1 MPVVLLGLHETI
13 ADLKK
18 FDKAAARRFNKIVNS
33 TLEEAKVEA
42 IGYVPAVPMR
52 NWSSKVSSKPG
63 EQSSEGK
70 KFPAYNPETIKAG
83 IKKSRAQ
90 GKVRG
95 DYTTSAGALLN
106 TDRAGAILEIAGRA
120 KGKETS
126 ASGRQFK
133 TNLERFGKASRVV
146 WKAVDRNKAAF
157 EVRIALALEQAKREL
172 QQALD
177 SNKN

>member
-18 FDKAAARRFNKIVNS
+18 FDKDAAKRFNKVVNS

-52 NWSSKVSSKPG
+52 GWQTKASSKPG
-63 EQSSEGK
+63 EKSSEGK
-70 KFPAYNPETIKAG
+70 KFAAYNPEAIKAG

-106 TDRAGAILEIAGRA
+106 TDRAGAIFEIAGRA
-120 KGKETS
+120 KGKETT
-126 ASGRQFK
+126 ASGVQFK
-133 TNLERFGKASRVV
+133 ANLERFGKASRVV
-146 WKAVDRNKAAF
+146 WKAVDRNKIIF
-157 EVRIALALEQAKREL
+157 EARIAQALDVAKRDL

-177 SNKN
+177 SNKH